1 MTNRDQE
8 LQEAFDRH
16 LHGEGPPPEAN
27 DDPEAKAYEV
37 VYATLNEEPEGKD
50 LPHDFAER
58 VADRAGFAP
67 ESGMNWAEILLLFL
81 LIAGAGAGLV
91 LMPPTLAGIQQSM
104 GDLLM
109 SLQDLS
115 TAVRLDVILASVLVL
130 ATTIGLDF
138 LLNRLRPGRHTLTL

>member
-1 MTNRDQE
+1 MTNHDRD
-8 LQEAFDRH
+8 LQDTFDRH
-16 LHGEGPPPEAN
+16 LRGEGPPPETN
-27 DDPEAKAYEV
+27 DNPEAKAYEV
-37 VYATLNEEPEGKD
+37 VYATLNEEPEGED

-91 LMPPTLAGIQQSM
+91 LMPPTLAGMQQSM

-130 ATTIGLDF
+130 AATIGVDF
-138 LLNRLRPGRHTLTL
+138 LLNRLRPGRHTMTL